1 MNDGLGVKMSP
12 RLPDEDCPRPAGPA
26 AVTTTPVGARSSGPA
41 AAAQD
46 WVVLHTCP
54 RTKEALRQQEELP
67 TPSMPSPPVTTML
80 SAAAQDKVKKT
91 KAGEPSWIH
100 SPSVHRKGETTE
112 LSSALTSIVDDFQG
126 LLTST
131 LANHQDAAEVDKGAW
146 DVARRTEE
154 INFKPFPTL
163 FQQGVGAQQ
172 LKQVYHQFFPPGEET
187 ASPAVLVRPST
198 SSLRLEELAGKL
210 PSFGNERLSLLLDLL
225 TSRSL
230 LQRTAVADHFMW
242 HLPIA

>member
-1 MNDGLGVKMSP
+1 MSP

-26 AVTTTPVGARSSGPA
+26 AITTTPVGARSSGPA

-54 RTKEALRQQEELP
+54 RTKEALRQHEELP
-67 TPSMPSPPVTTML
+67 TPSMPSPPITTML
-80 SAAAQDKVKKT
+80 SAAAQDKLKKT
-91 KAGEPSWIH
+91 QAEAQSWLH
-100 SPSVHRKGETTE
+100 TSSVRRVGETTTR
-112 LSSALTSIVDDFQG
+112 SSALVVDDFEG
-126 LLTST
+126 LLAST
-131 LANHQDAAEVDKGAW
+131 LANHQDAAELEKGAW
-146 DVARRTEE
+146 DVARRSEE

-172 LKQVYHQFFPPGEET
+172 LKQVYHQFFPPGEAT

-198 SSLRLEELAGKL
+198 SSLRLEELAGRL

-230 LQRTAVADHFMW
+230 LQRTAVADHFF
-242 HLPIA
+242 HVYLKTALRILRP